1 MQSRWQL
8 LIKADR
14 YLWAAHPYLLPTSM
28 KKIMHLLFAL
38 LLLSCSSSQ
47 QETTFQYKG
56 EEAIITKYNA
66 SKTNLPLLVVIP
78 EVGESMIGEEVL
90 KRLAKNFRVTA
101 ISYLGE
107 GNRIRQQQLD
117 NLQNRTT
124 FYSDQLTLLTT
135 LETDSITLLAEGLNA
150 NITSGMVHAMRIK
163 KYVMLN
169 PYSPTLR
176 DVLTTTCYAQ
186 PSADCDSL
194 IQFMQ
199 FGHRFAI
206 DSVFV
211 EISNPSRDNQYGRYT
226 TSYWKDILPLQSAP
240 QTALYKGS
248 VHYLFTTNSGLAP
261 KSLPKNATLCSKAKL
276 KECLV
281 TLIRN

>member
-1 MQSRWQL
+1 MHIRL
-8 LIKADR
+8 LILIKHHR
-14 YLWAAHPYLLPTSM
+14 YFCTARQNLLGTSM
-28 KKIMHLLFAL
+28 NKFLFPIFIL
-38 LLLSCSSSQ
+38 LLLSCSSPRQ
-47 QETTFQYKG
+47 QTSFQYKG

-78 EVGESMIGEEVL
+78 DVYGSMLSEEVL
-90 KRLAKNFRVTA
+90 KRLAKNYRVTA
-101 ISYLGE
+101 IGYLGA
-107 GNRIRQQQLD
+107 GNSIRKQQLD

-124 FYSDQLTLLTT
+124 FYSDQLSLLTT
-135 LETDSITLLAEGLNA
+135 LEADSITLLAEGLNA
-150 NITSGMVHAMRIK
+150 NIASGMVHGMRIK

-176 DVLTTTCYAQ
+176 DVLTTKCYSQ

-226 TSYWKDILPLQSAP
+226 TSYWKDIFPLQSAP
-240 QTALYKGS
+240 QTELYKGS
-248 VHYLFTTNSGLAP
+248 VNYLFTTNSGLAP
-261 KSLPKNATLCSKAKL
+261 KTLPKNATLCSKAKL
-276 KECLV
+276 KDCLA